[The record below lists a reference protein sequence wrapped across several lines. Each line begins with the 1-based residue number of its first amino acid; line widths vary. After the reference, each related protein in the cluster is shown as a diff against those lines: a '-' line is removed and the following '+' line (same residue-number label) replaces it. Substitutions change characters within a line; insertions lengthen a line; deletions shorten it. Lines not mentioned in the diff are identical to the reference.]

1 MPSVTTISPPARK
14 PPQRMQRLRSGGRT
28 RVGAAV
34 VEFAFVAPL
43 FILLTLGMM
52 EVSRM
57 VMVKQLLINASR
69 EGARMAVLPNVT
81 AQEVT
86 TQVTQQ
92 LSASALN
99 GVQISIQPAELSGAA
114 VGTPITVSLSVPA
127 ASVGWIP
134 NPVFAMNHTLTASTT
149 MRKESQ

>member
-1 MPSVTTISPPARK
+1 MPSVTTITRPTCK
-14 PPQRMQRLRSGGRT
+14 PPQRMQRHKPYGRT

-57 VMVKQLLINASR
+57 VMVKQILINASR
-69 EGARMAVLPNVT
+69 EGARLAVLPSVT
-81 AQEVT
+81 SEEVLAH
-86 TQVTQQ
+86 VSQQ
-92 LSASALN
+92 LSASAVN
-99 GVQISIQPAELSGAA
+99 GVQVTIQPMELVGAA